1 MKKYDFYLGRYEAI
15 LRDIEEDLKSGEIAN
30 IIALEIEEAENYRK
44 LLEEK
49 TSESLRHKVL
59 KADKKL
65 VVLRKLFQNHPLREL
80 FESTLGKYLD
90 KSTLVRS

>member
-15 LRDIEEDLKSGEIAN
+15 LRDIEEDLKNGEIAN

-49 TSESLRHKVL
+49 TSESLRVL

-90 KSTLVRS
+90 KSTFVRS